1 MGRHLLHVLQQNT
14 RKQKRHTKSA
24 QYSLCKMM
32 SNKGRAMIQESS
44 ILKFSFIEL
53 YIKKSI
59 IIGIVTRAR
68 APSVLI
74 FATNIPSS

>member
-24 QYSLCKMM
+24 HSTLCKMM

-53 YIKKSI
+53 YIKK
-59 IIGIVTRAR
+59 VDYHRAR
-68 APSVLI
+68 AQSVLI
-74 FATNIPSS
+74 FAKNIHAL

>member
-32 SNKGRAMIQESS
+32 SNKGRATIQESP
-44 ILKFSFIEL
+44 ILKFSFIEF
-53 YIKKSI
+53 YIKTVDFS
-59 IIGIVTRAR
+59 
-68 APSVLI
+68 I
-74 FATNIPSS
+74 FAKNIHAL

>member
-1 MGRHLLHVLQQNT
+1 
-14 RKQKRHTKSA
+14 
-24 QYSLCKMM
+24 
-32 SNKGRAMIQESS
+32 MIQESS

>member
-24 QYSLCKMM
+24 HSTLCKMM

-53 YIKKSI
+53 YIKK
-59 IIGIVTRAR
+59 VDYQ
-68 APSVLI
+68 SVLI
-74 FATNIPSS
+74 FATNIPAS